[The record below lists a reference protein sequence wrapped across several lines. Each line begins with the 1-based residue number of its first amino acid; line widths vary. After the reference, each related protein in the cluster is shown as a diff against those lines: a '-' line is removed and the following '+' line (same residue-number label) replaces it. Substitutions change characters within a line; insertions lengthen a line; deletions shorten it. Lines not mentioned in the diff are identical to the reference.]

1 MWPFTIN
8 CDSCKESIWRFTK
21 RCPNCGQVRGKARL
35 GEEGVVGSPP
45 PESVHCPSCKKPVA
59 KGANFCAMCGLGS
72 AAGTRKCADP
82 SCGTRS
88 PGDARYC
95 VSCGRPFADSE
106 KPALRGETV
115 WARTKDDL
123 MARVEVRD
131 VEGWFRRGF
140 VVEFGTEAL
149 FLMDGRFLCLL
160 EPGRHDLGGMHKRG
174 IDLRAR
180 YEATAVVYD
189 NSEFSL
195 RFSEVR
201 ALTKEKVEVVADC
214 ELRLRIE
221 DAGKLFTTIA
231 KGADRLPRAALQQF
245 LEAEVGNGMGAAVYP
260 HGVQEFR
267 QSFAL
272 KRDFEEA
279 LMEHLRRT
287 LEHTGLAIAYLRVF
301 NFRQERLDAQNRRI
315 AEYYFQ
321 ATDLTVEAEGR
332 RDVLAS
338 RADLLGV
345 ERAETAAQADHL
357 RQTLEPRLAFLAATR
372 NLQAA
377 DWENENLMAD
387 LRNQYDRAGF
397 SRDVSFEQ
405 FQREAQLNS
414 VQAIRTMQA
423 RLEQDYQKLMRLN
436 EAEMVRLTGDVDV
449 ARIEQQQRAIDTQ
462 FGSEMRRQGVAA
474 DFQRGQRKL
483 DVDTNLGIQR
493 REFELEQ
500 EKLRA
505 GSTLSMDNL
514 ERLKRIEREDQLAS
528 QGGQTDIRLR
538 EQRAQMEMRMSYE
551 RQQMEMQI
559 QMANALK
566 DLPMET
572 ILAIKS
578 PEQMG
583 AVLRERAGREVAE
596 RFFSMQTEQQ
606 QSFLL
611 QMQQMMS
618 QSMAQNAR
626 VAETAAQRPAGI
638 VFGPAFSSPT
648 TVPQPIIQPP
658 PPAT

>member
-160 EPGRHDLGGMHKRG
+160 EPGRHDLGGMLKRG

-648 TVPQPIIQPP
+648 TVPHPIIQPP